1 MLLDAEIQRLT
12 LGKKSLINVLLTL
25 NSRYGEDKSFKEETF
40 ISELVNE
47 VHPDLQ
53 NFFTLYVEGKNQ
65 WKPNDQLN
73 YLGIKYHDTL
83 QEPGMLSPF
92 NKKDNDITMKTNGLL
107 GLEGQVVKTG
117 PNEWAGLK
125 AGDIINL
132 NDYRNAVE
140 PNGQKLKE
148 GETAKLNVKRNNEFI
163 TLDIVVKYGLKE
175 KKNVLRWEEKK

>member
-1 MLLDAEIQRLT
+1 
-12 LGKKSLINVLLTL
+12 
-25 NSRYGEDKSFKEETF
+25 
-40 ISELVNE
+40 
-47 VHPDLQ
+47 
-53 NFFTLYVEGKNQ
+53 
-65 WKPNDQLN
+65 
-73 YLGIKYHDTL
+73 
-83 QEPGMLSPF
+83 
-92 NKKDNDITMKTNGLL
+92 
-107 GLEGQVVKTG
+107 VKTG

-175 KKNVLRWEEKK
+175 KKNVLRWEEIK